1 MSKNIIILILLLC
14 LCQNYNSAPSKK
26 PIKKS
31 TKKPPRPKTT
41 FNATTKYASTLK
53 FHSKLLQTVY
63 SDSFSKNYY
72 YTTLYVGDKK
82 VKQTYLLDTGSALM
96 SSPCSPCAEC
106 GSHKNHYFYDFNHYH
121 KPLQCKSKICNLVP
135 ANNCYSKTGK
145 KLNKNSCSFNYNKKS
160 ENENKNT
167 NTDVIKGYYLRDIVY
182 LETNQIKSNKQPYKF
197 FNNKRINF
205 DRNKRTVFRS
215 YALPIGCTN
224 AEYGEYRNLKT
235 DGIMGLNNS
244 PKSFISVLYNLK
256 IIPENKFSL
265 CFGLYGGYMSLGEIE
280 SAFHKEDYIEYV
292 HFVNEKY
299 NYDYLINIKG
309 ISLDKKSN
317 FVSGTHIAS
326 IESSQTKTYF
336 PESIYKSI
344 IKEFDA
350 YCSKKKNATCGK
362 FNFYPEGYCA
372 VYPNRVTLFKS
383 MYSNWPNI
391 TLHLDDFDYVWS
403 PIHYYYYS
411 YNNVEHKAC
420 LGFAGH
426 KSQKIILGTNFFHG
440 HDIIFDR
447 TNKRLGIVPAD
458 CSRGF
463 MLYHRG
469 NDNKSIEF
477 THDPSLV
484 DLEFH
489 KDNVFKLGDN
499 TNKDVVD
506 FVEGHN
512 TELDLNEEFK
522 AVNFFIFLTSMIIVG
537 IIVVV
542 ILFILFWNKKGNL
555 KYEPKEEIEYKV
567 EQQNEDG
574 NNYEEN
580 NRENEG
586 DNAGEGEGDNQE
598 GDNKISFEENNTN
611 NDIENN
617 ENELKEKEETEEK
630 EEQQEKEDN
639 NNEDDK

>member
-14 LCQNYNSAPSKK
+14 LCQSYNSAPSKK
-26 PIKKS
+26 PIKKL

-82 VKQTYLLDTGSALM
+82 VKQTYLLDTGSAIM
-96 SSPCSPCAEC
+96 SSPCSPCTEC
-106 GSHKNHYFYDFNHYH
+106 GSHKNSYFYDFSHYH
-121 KPLQCKSKICNLVP
+121 KPLQCNNKICNLVP
-135 ANNCYSKTGK
+135 ANNCYSKSGK
-145 KLNKNSCSFNYNKKS
+145 NLNKNSCSFNYNKKS
-160 ENENKNT
+160 LDEKKNT
-167 NTDVIKGYYLRDIVY
+167 NPDVIKGYYLRDIVY

-280 SAFHKEDYIEYV
+280 SAFHKRDYIEYV
-292 HFVNEKY
+292 HFVNEK
-299 NYDYLINIKG
+299 NNFDYLINIKG

-336 PESIYKSI
+336 PELIYKSI

-391 TLHLDDFDYVWS
+391 TLHLEDFDYVWN

-469 NDNKSIEF
+469 NENKSIEF

-512 TELDLNEEFK
+512 TELDVNEEFK

-537 IIVVV
+537 IIVAV

-567 EQQNEDG
+567 EQQNEDS
-574 NNYEEN
+574 NNYEGN

-586 DNAGEGEGDNQE
+586 EDAGEGEGDNQE
-598 GDNKISFEENNTN
+598 GDNKISFEENNTS

-617 ENELKEKEETEEK
+617 ENEIKETEEK
-630 EEQQEKEDN
+630 EEKEDN

>member
-1 MSKNIIILILLLC
+1 MSKNITILILLLC
-14 LCQNYNSAPSKK
+14 LYQSYNSAPSKK
-26 PIKKS
+26 PIKKP
-31 TKKPPRPKTT
+31 TKKSPRPKTT

-145 KLNKNSCSFNYNKKS
+145 NLNKNSCSFNYNKKS

-167 NTDVIKGYYLRDIVY
+167 NTDIIKGYYLRDIVY

-292 HFVNEKY
+292 HFVNEKN

-344 IKEFDA
+344 IKEFDD

-611 NDIENN
+611 NDNENN

-630 EEQQEKEDN
+630 EDN

>member
-1 MSKNIIILILLLC
+1 
-14 LCQNYNSAPSKK
+14 
-26 PIKKS
+26 
-31 TKKPPRPKTT
+31 
-41 FNATTKYASTLK
+41 
-53 FHSKLLQTVY
+53 
-63 SDSFSKNYY
+63 
-72 YTTLYVGDKK
+72 
-82 VKQTYLLDTGSALM
+82 
-96 SSPCSPCAEC
+96 
-106 GSHKNHYFYDFNHYH
+106 
-121 KPLQCKSKICNLVP
+121 
-135 ANNCYSKTGK
+135 
-145 KLNKNSCSFNYNKKS
+145 
-160 ENENKNT
+160 
-167 NTDVIKGYYLRDIVY
+167 
-182 LETNQIKSNKQPYKF
+182 
-197 FNNKRINF
+197 
-205 DRNKRTVFRS
+205 
-215 YALPIGCTN
+215 
-224 AEYGEYRNLKT
+224 
-235 DGIMGLNNS
+235 
-244 PKSFISVLYNLK
+244 
-256 IIPENKFSL
+256 
-265 CFGLYGGYMSLGEIE
+265 
-280 SAFHKEDYIEYV
+280 
-292 HFVNEKY
+292 
-299 NYDYLINIKG
+299 
-309 ISLDKKSN
+309 
-317 FVSGTHIAS
+317 
-326 IESSQTKTYF
+326 
-336 PESIYKSI
+336 
-344 IKEFDA
+344 
-350 YCSKKKNATCGK
+350 
-362 FNFYPEGYCA
+362 
-372 VYPNRVTLFKS
+372 

-469 NDNKSIEF
+469 NENKSIEF

-586 DNAGEGEGDNQE
+586 DN
-598 GDNKISFEENNTN
+598 KISFEENNNGMDNSGDN
-611 NDIENN
+611 NVIENEKDN
-617 ENELKEKEETEEK
+617 EK
-630 EEQQEKEDN
+630 DN
-639 NNEDDK
+639 DNEDDKEDDNDDK

>member
-1 MSKNIIILILLLC
+1 MSKNTIILILLFL
-14 LCQNYNSAPSKK
+14 LCQSYNSAKQKK
-26 PIKKS
+26 PIKKP

-41 FNATTKYASTLK
+41 FNSTTKYSSTLK
-53 FHSKLLQTVY
+53 FHSKLLQSVY

-82 VKQTYLLDTGSALM
+82 VKQTYLLDTGSAIM

-106 GSHKNHYFYDFNHYH
+106 GSHKNNYFYDFNHYH
-121 KPLQCKSKICNLVP
+121 KPLQCKNKICNLVP
-135 ANNCYSKTGK
+135 ANNCYLKSNKN
-145 KLNKNSCSFNYNKKS
+145 LNKNSCSFNYNKKS
-160 ENENKNT
+160 ENKNT
-167 NTDVIKGYYLRDIVY
+167 NSDIIKGYYLRDIVY
-182 LETNQIKSNKQPYKF
+182 FETSQIKSNSQPYKYY
-197 FNNKRINF
+197 NNKRINVNI
-205 DRNKRTVFRS
+205 NKRRVFRS

-280 SAFHKEDYIEYV
+280 TAFHKSDEIEYV
-292 HFVNEKY
+292 HFLNSKNNFE
-299 NYDYLINIKG
+299 YLINIKG
-309 ISLDKKSN
+309 ISLDKKLN
-317 FVSGTHIAS
+317 FISGTHIAS
-326 IESSQTKTYF
+326 IESSKTKTYF
-336 PESIYKSI
+336 PELIYKSI
-344 IKEFDA
+344 IKEFDE
-350 YCSKKKNATCGK
+350 YCSKKNRTCGK
-362 FNFYPEGYCA
+362 FNYYPEGYCA

-383 MYSNWPNI
+383 MYINWPNI
-391 TLHLDDFDYVWS
+391 TLNIDDEINYIWS
-403 PIHYYYYS
+403 PLHYYYYS
-411 YNNVEHKAC
+411 YNNFEYKAC

-426 KSQKIILGTNFFHG
+426 NSKNIILGTNFFHG

-447 TNKRLGIVPAD
+447 TNKKLGIVPAD
-458 CSRGF
+458 CSRGY
-463 MLYHRG
+463 MLYNRG
-469 NDNKSIEF
+469 YENKSIEF
-477 THDPSLV
+477 LHDPSLV

-489 KDNVFKLGDN
+489 KNNVFNLGDN
-499 TNKDVVD
+499 TKKDMVD

-512 TELDLNEEFK
+512 TELDVNEEFK
-522 AVNFFIFLTSMIIVG
+522 AVNFFIFLSSMIIVG

-567 EQQNEDG
+567 EQQNEDI

-580 NRENEG
+580 NRDNEG
-586 DNAGEGEGDNQE
+586 DDGGVGEGDNQE

-611 NDIENN
+611 NDDENN
-617 ENELKEKEETEEK
+617 ENEIKEKEDK
-630 EEQQEKEDN
+630 EDKEDN
-639 NNEDDK
+639 NKEDDK